1 MFNNINQFN
10 LFFQYPKIARLADRL
25 RRVTSDAL
33 SGLRNEGA
41 FGAGSLGGNPGD
53 LAMADM
59 APDGSGSGRGDSEY
73 DEVFEEGSGS
83 GDGSDERK
91 NRY

>member
-1 MFNNINQFN
+1 M
-10 LFFQYPKIARLADRL
+10 
-25 RRVTSDAL
+25 RRVTSDAM
-33 SGLRNEGA
+33 SGLREEGA
-41 FGAGSLGGNPGD
+41 FGAGSLAGNPGD

-83 GDGSDERK
+83 GDGIDGGK
-91 NRY
+91 NCFENFQVPFVCIQNHLTQLILK